1 MLERVSL
8 RGRIKAR
15 ATVLPRHGHPQT
27 RTHKSSFLLPG
38 FKLREPGKLP
48 KPQFLPLLSPRVQV
62 FAGSFQN
69 SLFKANQEVPV
80 IRDSAS
86 LNALTLTQH

>member
-1 MLERVSL
+1 MLEQVSL

-15 ATVLPRHGHPQT
+15 ATLPPRHGRPQT
-27 RTHKSSFLLPG
+27 RTHKASFLLAL
-38 FKLREPGKLP
+38 FKFREPGKLP
-48 KPQFLPLLSPRVQV
+48 KPLLSPRVRV

-69 SLFKANQEVPV
+69 GLFKANQEVPL